1 MESVPAHREP
11 DGALA
16 DPFEA
21 DAGLSDGDAE
31 KPTRLEAPMV
41 KGQPEVSAML
51 RFKAAGID
59 DDLGKLHDLTCPAY
73 HPDEVAKYHPF
84 ADFSTVIDERAWM
97 RKALAAAS
105 GPTDVAKAAT
115 QMWNSVAILKAAD
128 PGMLNDFRLAAYKAF
143 RDANPGPA
151 TYPTP
156 GSVSPMRYNR
166 PLVTDGHEAS
176 SPGHDGPNSSPEV
189 ASSAPNAHSFDRPP
203 LAAGHQ
209 SPSPS
214 HMKQGGGE
222 YPATQGAPVQLQ
234 YAHMEK
240 DQARMAL
247 VRAHD
252 QLSRQFPEVCP
263 LDTPDSRPLRAQQA
277 EGHPVPAV
285 AGIGKG
291 EEEPE
296 VAKSADPEV
305 PQRSRR
311 CGRQGPRRSR
321 RPVHGRRRLQGLQE
335 DAQEARQEGPVRQ
348 DDRG

>member
-1 MESVPAHREP
+1 
-11 DGALA
+11 
-16 DPFEA
+16 
-21 DAGLSDGDAE
+21 
-31 KPTRLEAPMV
+31 MV

-156 GSVSPMRYNR
+156 GSVSPMRYCR

-176 SPGHDGPNSSPEV
+176 PRLATTSRTAARRWPRRRRTRTRSTGPRSPQ
-189 ASSAPNAHSFDRPP
+189 AT
-203 LAAGHQ
+203 
-209 SPSPS
+209 S
-214 HMKQGGGE
+214 H
-222 YPATQGAPVQLQ
+222 PAPV
-234 YAHMEK
+234 
-240 DQARMAL
+240 
-247 VRAHD
+247 
-252 QLSRQFPEVCP
+252 
-263 LDTPDSRPLRAQQA
+263 T
-277 EGHPVPAV
+277 
-285 AGIGKG
+285 
-291 EEEPE
+291 
-296 VAKSADPEV
+296 
-305 PQRSRR
+305 
-311 CGRQGPRRSR
+311 
-321 RPVHGRRRLQGLQE
+321 
-335 DAQEARQEGPVRQ
+335 
-348 DDRG
+348 